1 MKLFKWM
8 TSSLRAKLLSMFII
22 LTAVPLLVV
31 GLISYQKS
39 YSAVSNHSKAS
50 TQLAAEQLAR
60 SIDTLFEDTEKLLEL
75 GNNPQV
81 LQFLYSQSETYEEAK
96 SILQTFQLYRDTNK
110 FDNVLNISMV
120 NFYGKGISERKG
132 VFQLDRNPLRN
143 PHFQYLTQYP
153 DVILRLPYS
162 ETTASDRLDGFD
174 YSNKNALSIIAAV
187 TQRITHEVIGFII
200 VDLDDSLIERT
211 LTEASIGKTG
221 FFYIMDGYGST
232 IFQPPASSA
241 NPEVMNQVAAAQPF
255 QAESDSF
262 VLNAPSKQFV
272 VYGASRQTGWT
283 IIGIA
288 PLKEIVAEAYG
299 IRQLII
305 LSVLLSAVFALT
317 LYFFLTNRIT
327 RPIQILMNKMR
338 KAASGYLDAK
348 VKPHGD
354 DEIADLGNSFNI
366 MLDNIKDLMEKSRL
380 EQERVQMA
388 ELRTLQ
394 AQINPHFLYNA
405 LDSILWMAEDENKEN
420 VIKLVKALSRFFRL
434 SLNKGRDWVSIKTE
448 LEHAE
453 NYLVIQQMRYRDI
466 LQYRIDVDPS
476 LQVYPIMKMSL
487 QPLVENAI
495 YHGIKNKR
503 GLGKIRIG
511 GYSENDCIVL
521 TVEDNGIGIPPEKLA
536 SLREELEK
544 PADAHIL
551 ADEEREGGF
560 GLANVH
566 HRIRLYFG
574 SPYGIELDSEYKI
587 GSKVSIRI
595 PKK

>member
-50 TQLAAEQLAR
+50 AQLAAEQLAR
-60 SIDTLFEDTEKLLEL
+60 SIDTLFEDAEKLLEL

-153 DVILRLPYS
+153 DVVLRLPYS

-211 LTEASIGKTG
+211 LSEASIGKTG

-232 IFQPPASSA
+232 IFQPPASRA
-241 NPEVMNQVAAAQPF
+241 NPEAMNQIAAAQPLR
-255 QAESDSF
+255 AESDSF
-262 VLNAPSKQFV
+262 VLKAPSKQFV
-272 VYGASRQTGWT
+272 VYGASKQTGWT
-283 IIGIA
+283 IIGVA

-348 VKPHGD
+348 VKPNGD

-366 MLDNIKDLMEKSRL
+366 MLDNIKNLMEKSRL

-405 LDSILWMAEDENKEN
+405 LDSILWMAEDENKES

-466 LQYRIDVDPS
+466 LQYRVDVDPS

-503 GLGKIRIG
+503 GLGMIRIG
-511 GYSENDCIVL
+511 GYSENDSIVL
-521 TVEDNGIGIPPEKLA
+521 AVEDNGIGIPPEKLA

-544 PADAHIL
+544 PADARIL
-551 ADEEREGGF
+551 ADDDREGGF

-574 SPYGIELDSEYKI
+574 YPFGIELDSEYKI
-587 GSKVSIRI
+587 GSKISIRI